1 MVIRTTNKIN
11 ELPQKKMVTKMM
23 MMMTTSNKIEILTKK

>member
-11 ELPQKKMVTKMM
+11 ELPQKKMVKKM
-23 MMMTTSNKIEILTKK
+23 MMMTTSNAIEILTKK